1 MKMMKRILL
10 LKTITIAF
18 FLLAGVG
25 SAWGQKATHFTE
37 SFSDLANSYTNGDV
51 TLPSGTWNLTAI
63 YGESSNNSYGGTGK
77 AARFNDDT
85 PNAQLTTPSVN
96 SVGTISFYYREL
108 NSGGGTFEVFKS
120 IDGGSWTSI
129 ATQSFSGTTYQL
141 YSFDVNDASNNIRLK
156 IENDDNPG
164 HLIVDELTLTDYTG
178 SPTPTVT
185 VNPST
190 LTGFTYL
197 EGNGPSAEQT
207 FTVEG
212 SNLTNNITIAAS
224 TNYEISETSGS
235 GYTSPITLTPIG
247 GTVNSTTIYVRLIAG
262 LSAGTYNEDI
272 TCSSTNATPKTVACS
287 GEVTAPVTPP
297 YSEDFSDCGTQQ
309 WIAVSVASNRDWT
322 CGSGYQEINGFG
334 GDVASDDYLISP
346 VFDLDQTSD
355 EVLTFQSWTRYADV
369 SYPRVELLYTTNY
382 TGDPSTT
389 TWNNSLNASV
399 TWSAEDSQVWTP
411 SGDIDIS
418 GISGTAV
425 RFAFHYTSSGT
436 GGGTTSLWRIDDI
449 SIEEAPLADE
459 PTNHPTGFSATANSP
474 VQITVEWTDAAAGSQ
489 APSGYLILANTS
501 GTFTDPVDGT
511 AQTDDTDL
519 SDNEGVINIGTGV
532 ETYVWQGL
540 TANTQYFFKIFSYNG
555 TGATIN
561 YKTDGTVPTANATTD
576 AEPDN
581 DTEVYGGT
589 QPLAKN
595 ISSLVDTPI
604 EGEDVNVFVITI
616 EDQGSGDGL
625 PTKVTN
631 IRVKPHSTNTADWTD
646 AIQGVF
652 VDDGIDFVY
661 PTATIKDTYIDLAF
675 TSGDLDIPDN
685 SSLDIT
691 IYIYLNT
698 SGIVDGDIISF
709 MVDADD
715 HGFTADDTGSGFAT
729 SFLLEDF
736 NSNDMTIDVEAT
748 ELTFIQQPSNVNV
761 DAVMSPAVTVAFAD
775 ENGNV
780 DVDYDGAG
788 FEIDLSTTG
797 TFSGSATTE
806 VAPSNG
812 IATFD
817 NIIFSAD
824 GIGISITATD
834 ENEWVTSSSIQSNT
848 FNVTDL
854 PKLIISEVADPDDV
868 YQARFVELYNA
879 GETTIDFDTDTWYLS
894 RETNGGS
901 SWEDKQL
908 TGSIA
913 PGGTYVLANSN
924 DDINDFFYQ
933 NFGFM
938 ADFDFGGSSGNGDD
952 GYYLYSDGDHTTGTL
967 VDAYGVIGI
976 DGTGEPWEYEDAR
989 AVRNSNITSPN
1000 ATWTASEWTITAADV
1015 ADCTPG
1021 EHNGNVS
1028 WKGGTGNWNTAA
1040 NWSNGT
1046 VPSASDNIIIPDG
1059 ASLSVDVAATV
1070 NNINVQNGG
1079 ELTINASQSL
1089 SVSGTITIESGG
1101 SFINQGTLDDGLA
1114 KGDAD
1119 AVVQRSINA
1128 YTAAANGWH
1137 LLSSPVATFNINDN
1151 AGIDPGADDDFYRFN
1166 EVTYTWMNHK
1176 QGDPSQM
1183 VPGTGYLVAYET
1195 TATKEFTGTLNN
1207 AAIPYSGLSKT
1218 TGQGEGWH
1226 LVGNPFQSAIK
1237 WNDPVGDWNLSNING
1252 IAKLMDNEG
1261 SFVDLIAETS
1271 LIIPAMQGFWVQAE
1285 NATNSFT
1292 IPLTARIHD
1301 DREWLKSGNSNLLV
1315 LTASDTETGM
1325 KQGSWVRFIAEA
1337 TAGFD
1342 TKYDSRFM
1350 AWQAPQFYSMIE
1362 DEQLST
1368 NTYPSLDEQMV
1379 IPFGFEKNE
1388 ASSFSIEL
1396 LESPEGKIIYL
1407 TDNQTGVQHNLSE
1420 NPVYHFTSSEGD
1432 NPNRF
1437 LIHFGALSLDE
1448 SSIQTAA
1455 HAYVYNSSLYVLN
1468 ASGQT
1473 QVDIIDLQGRTLQ
1486 SSSFRVEGLYSQP
1499 ISLPTGV
1506 YVVRVMDEKGVR
1518 TAKVVVE

>member
-1 MKMMKRILL
+1 MKMMKRIFTLFFGLSLL
-10 LKTITIAF
+10 LVSS
-18 FLLAGVG
+18 VG
-25 SAWGQKATHFTE
+25 WGQYAGTGTFNKITSIGELTDGYYVVAEANDEYAMNNTHNGTFLDRTAI
-37 SFSDLANSYTNGDV
+37 SPSLGSLADPSASIVWLIETNGGGRSIYNEGIEKYVSYTG
-51 TLPSGTWNLTAI
+51 
-63 YGESSNNSYGGTGK
+63 SSNNVQIVDAVS
-77 AARFNDDT
+77 ANNQRW
-85 PNAQLTTPSVN
+85 
-96 SVGTISFYYREL
+96 TI
-108 NSGGGTFEVFKS
+108 TF
-120 IDGGSWTSI
+120 
-129 ATQSFSGTTYQL
+129 
-141 YSFDVNDASNNIRLK
+141 ASNVFTFTNLAVTARMLQYNASAPRFACYTSAQRK
-156 IENDDNPG
+156 FNLYKMEETSNDP
-164 HLIVDELTLTDYTG
+164 LITV
-178 SPTPTVT
+178 STP
-185 VNPST
+185 T

-197 EGNGPSAEQT
+197 EGNGPSAEQS
-207 FTVEG
+207 FTVAG
-212 SNLTNNITIAAS
+212 TNLTHNITVS
-224 TNYEISETSGS
+224 PPTNYEISEDNSSYQSTN
-235 GYTSPITLTPIG
+235 ITLTHIG

-309 WIAVSVASNRDWT
+309 WIAVSVASNRNWT

-399 TWSAEDSQVWTP
+399 TWSAQDSQVWTP

-418 GISGTAV
+418 GISGSAV

-436 GGGTTSLWRIDDI
+436 GGGSTSQWRIDDI

-459 PTNHPTGFSATANSP
+459 PTNNPTGFSATANSS
-474 VQITVEWTDAAAGSQ
+474 VQITVDWTDAVAGSQ

-519 SDNEGVINIGTGV
+519 SDNAGVMNIGTGV
-532 ETYVWQGL
+532 QTYAWQGL

-576 AEPDN
+576 VEPDN
-581 DTEVYGGT
+581 DTEVFAPIS
-589 QPLAKN
+589 QIAAKD
-595 ISSLVDTPI
+595 ISSLADTQ
-604 EGEDVNVFVITI
+604 GEAEDVFVITI

-631 IRVKPHSTNTADWTD
+631 IRVKPHTTNTADWTD
-646 AIQGVF
+646 AIQDVF
-652 VDDGIDFVY
+652 VDNETIEVY
-661 PTATIKDTYIDLAF
+661 PTATITDTYIDLAF

-685 SSLDIT
+685 TSLDIT

-715 HGFTADDTGSGFAT
+715 HGFAADATGSGFAA
-729 SFLLEDF
+729 SFFLGDF
-736 NSNDMTIDVEAT
+736 NSNDMTIAVEAT
-748 ELTFIQQPSNVNV
+748 ELTFIQQPTNVNV
-761 DAVMSPAVTVAFAD
+761 DAVMSPAVTIAFAD

-780 DVDYDGAG
+780 DVDYDGDG
-788 FEIDLSTTG
+788 YGISLTTTG
-797 TFSGSATTE
+797 TFSGSATTQ
-806 VAPSNG
+806 VDAVNG
-812 IATFD
+812 VATF
-817 NIIFSAD
+817 NNLIFSAA
-824 GIGISITATD
+824 GTGVTITAND
-834 ENEWVTSSSIQSNT
+834 ADSHGNTSAEST
-848 FNVTDL
+848 AFDVTDL
-854 PKLIISEVADPDDV
+854 PKLIISEVADPGDV
-868 YQARFVELYNA
+868 ANAKFVELYNS
-879 GETTIDFDTDTWYLS
+879 GEELIDFSQTTIYLA
-894 RETNGGS
+894 RQANGN
-901 SWEDKQL
+901 SWASAQL
-908 TGSIA
+908 IGTIS
-913 PGGTYVLANSN
+913 PKETYVISYSTTTFNGSFN
-924 DDINDFFYQ
+924 FDGDQ
-933 NFGFM
+933 NE
-938 ADFDFGGSSGNGDD
+938 GGVVTGNGDD
-952 GYYLYSDGDHTTGTL
+952 GYFLYYGGNHTTGTL
-967 VDAYGVIGI
+967 MDAYGVI
-976 DGTGEPWEYEDAR
+976 DVQANSSDDWYYADAR

-1137 LLSSPVATFNINDN
+1137 LLTSPVATFNINDN
-1151 AGIDPGADDDFYRFN
+1151 AGIDPGENDDFYGFSEN
-1166 EVTYTWMNHK
+1166 TYTWMNHK

-1207 AAIPYSGLSKT
+1207 AAVPFENLTKT
-1218 TGQGEGWH
+1218 AGQGEGWH

-1237 WNDPVGDWNLSNING
+1237 WNDPDGDWNLSNING
-1252 IAKLMDNEG
+1252 TAKLMTNVGGFD
-1261 SFVDLIAETS
+1261 DLVAGDP
-1271 LIIPAMQGFWVQAE
+1271 IPAMQGFWVQAE
-1285 NATNSFT
+1285 NTSNGFT
-1292 IPLTARIHD
+1292 IPLTAREHNAMD
-1301 DREWLKSGNSNLLV
+1301 WVKKSNGDMVILAANDL
-1315 LTASDTETGM
+1315 ETGM
-1325 KQGSWVRFIAEA
+1325 LQKSWIRFNPEA
-1337 TAGFD
+1337 SAAYDSKF
-1342 TKYDSRFM
+1342 DSRFM
-1350 AWQAPQFYSMIE
+1350 AWQAPQIYSIIE
-1362 DEQLST
+1362 NEKLST
-1368 NTYPSLDEQMV
+1368 NTYPALNEDMV

-1420 NPVYHFTSSEGD
+1420 NPVYSFTSNEGD

-1448 SSIQTAA
+1448 SSLTTAA
-1455 HAYVYNSSLYVLN
+1455 NAYVHNSTLYVLN
-1468 ASGQT
+1468 ASGQA

-1486 SSSFRVEGLYSQP
+1486 SSSFRAEGLYSQP

-1506 YVVRVMDEKGVR
+1506 YVVRVMDEKGVK